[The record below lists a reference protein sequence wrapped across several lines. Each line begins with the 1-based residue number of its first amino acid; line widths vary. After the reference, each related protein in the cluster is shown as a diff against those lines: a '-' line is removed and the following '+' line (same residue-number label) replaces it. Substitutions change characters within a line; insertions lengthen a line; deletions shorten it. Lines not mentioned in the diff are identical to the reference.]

1 MGNSRTRRAGAGLSV
16 SAGASP
22 AMRPV
27 VRRPPAKRCAP
38 LVPWPS
44 LAPAVGNSRG
54 CAEQVAHAPSRRRV
68 NQSGKYVTRDA
79 ACGAAAARK
88 AVRPVGSLAQSR
100 THAVCFGCGL
110 LFPGAQTGPLFPQ
123 ARGWFV
129 FVLGSAPRP
138 FFYSI
143 KQAQAC
149 KAMRSLQVV
158 QLFCLHKFYIPCSIS
173 CGVWKRTVLPQWFST
188 FSTEFSTTPHR
199 VLHRVSTLNI

>member
-22 AMRPV
+22 AMQPV

-54 CAEQVAHAPSRRRV
+54 CAEQFAHAPCRRRAV
-68 NQSGKYVTRDA
+68 CVGGRVTRDA
-79 ACGAAAARK
+79 ACGASAARK
-88 AVRPVGSLAQSR
+88 AVRPVGSLAQPR
-100 THAVCFGCGL
+100 TCGGQFARLRRAIRARAVPAQGFFSGWRRGL
-110 LFPGAQTGPLFPQ
+110 FSILSNRRRLVKQCVHYRL
-123 ARGWFV
+123 
-129 FVLGSAPRP
+129 
-138 FFYSI
+138 YSF
-143 KQAQAC
+143 
-149 KAMRSLQVV
+149 
-158 QLFCLHKFYIPCSIS
+158 FCLHKFYIPCSIS